1 MPTPTLISRLLYRR
15 LQLLVTGR
23 TRYWSTSTHLVCVP
37 LVVQARTC
45 YILKLLLIYGSVSFS
60 SSLRLPCSVHR
71 NLPWGNLSPLPPSC
85 SGLLWRRRLI
95 HSTWRYF
102 AGAVLIWYTVSRLWQ
117 HVTENLATQAAS
129 VLRLCLRPPFLFC
142 SLAGFHLESTSNSLG
157 ATSLWPAGLP
167 KAFKYIYI

>member
-1 MPTPTLISRLLYRR
+1 MRSIGGS
-15 LQLLVTGR
+15 
-23 TRYWSTSTHLVCVP
+23 STHL
-37 LVVQARTC
+37 L
-45 YILKLLLIYGSVSFS
+45 LKLLLIYGSVSFS
-60 SSLRLPCSVHR
+60 SSLRLPRSVHR

-95 HSTWRYF
+95 HSTWCYF

-117 HVTENLATQAAS
+117 HVTENLATQAAF
-129 VLRLCLRPPFLFC
+129 VLRLCLRLPFLFC

-167 KAFKYIYI
+167 NAFKYIYIYNCIYIYIIVYIYIYNKPRQGRETYNRAR